1 MITATGKRRVGVL
14 GFSFKAGTDDLRES
28 PIVEVI
34 ETLVGKGYDL
44 SIYDK
49 NVSLA
54 KTMGSNRDYILNHI
68 PHVSRLMVESMEDVV
83 ANCEVIVVGNS
94 SEEFSDILQKTRS
107 DQIIIDLVRVSPA
120 KSELG
125 RYEGICW

>member
-1 MITATGKRRVGVL
+1 MDTGKRRVGVL

-68 PHVSRLMVESMEDVV
+68 PHVSRLMVESMEDIV

-94 SEEFSDILQKTRS
+94 SEEFSDILQRTRS